1 MAGLYRPR
9 RASEWATCAVA
20 ILLVLLG
27 LPLLIMGGQ
36 LAMLGG
42 SLYYVLAGAAIIAGG
57 VLMLMGSVA
66 GALLYLLA
74 WLLTWPWALWEVGF
88 DGWGLL
94 PRLFGPTLIAI
105 VVVLTIPVLR
115 GIQKTASAEKGIA

>member
-20 ILLVLLG
+20 VLLIVLG
-27 LPLLIMGGQ
+27 LPLVIMGTE
-36 LAMLGG
+36 LALLGG
-42 SLYYVLAGAAIIAGG
+42 SLYYILAGTAIIAGG
-57 VLMLMGSVA
+57 ILMLRGSVA

-94 PRLFGPTLIAI
+94 PRLLGPTLIA
-105 VVVLTIPVLR
+105 VLVVLTIPVLR
-115 GIQKTASAEKGIA
+115 HLQKIAMAEKDIA

>member
-20 ILLVLLG
+20 VLLILLG
-27 LPLLIMGGQ
+27 LPLLIMGAE
-36 LAMLGG
+36 LALLGG
-42 SLYYVLAGAAIIAGG
+42 SLYYVVAGAAIIAGG
-57 VLMLMGSVA
+57 ILMLMGSVA
-66 GALLYLLA
+66 GAFLYLLA

-94 PRLFGPTLIAI
+94 PRVLGPTLIA
-105 VVVLTIPVLR
+105 VLVVLTIPVLR
-115 GIQKTASAEKGIA
+115 RLQKTSLAQRGIA